1 MDVVDGRAGGPT
13 VSPDPASRV
22 RLNIALYVLAL
33 VVACA
38 AVIGGVVT
46 WRTHDDRSRAAAE
59 QERYGDVLASA
70 TAEAEAF
77 INIRYDRA
85 QESIDEVAAGATG
98 EFREQY
104 ASSTEG
110 VIQVLEDNRS
120 IMEGEVLWAGVVDVD
135 NDSATVIAATS
146 GTVANKQTGNKPV
159 ARNFRLQL
167 ELVLEDG
174 RWLTR
179 DLQFVS

>member
-1 MDVVDGRAGGPT
+1 MEVAAGRAGGPT
-13 VSPDPASRV
+13 VSPDPTSRV

-38 AVIGGVVT
+38 CVVGGVVT
-46 WRTHDDRSRAAAE
+46 WRTQDDRSRAAAD

-70 TAEAEAF
+70 TTEAEAF
-77 INIRYDRA
+77 INIRYDEA
-85 QESIDEVAAGATG
+85 QQSIDEVAAGATG

-104 ASSTEG
+104 TSSADG
-110 VIQVLEDNRS
+110 VIEVLEENKS
-120 IMEGEVLWAGVVDVD
+120 IMDGEVLWAGVVDVD
-135 NDSATVIAATS
+135 NDSATVIAATT
-146 GTVANKQTGNKPV
+146 GTVSNKQTGNEPV
-159 ARNFRLQL
+159 VRNFRLQL
-167 ELVLEDG
+167 DLVLEDG

>member
-1 MDVVDGRAGGPT
+1 M
-13 VSPDPASRV
+13 SPAPASRSRSIA
-22 RLNIALYVLAL
+22 RLNIVLYVLAL

-38 AVIGGVVT
+38 CVVGGVVA
-46 WRTHDDRSRAAAE
+46 WRTHGDRSSDAAE

-77 INIRYDRA
+77 INIRFDEA

-98 EFREQY
+98 DFREQY
-104 ASSTEG
+104 SSSTDG
-110 VIQVLEDNRS
+110 VIEVLQQNRS
-120 IMEGEVLWAGVVDVD
+120 VMDGKVLWAGVVDID
-135 NDSATVIAATS
+135 NDSATVIAATT
-146 GTVANKQTGNKPV
+146 GTVSNKQSGNEPV
-159 ARNFRLQL
+159 VRNFRLQL
-167 ELVLEDG
+167 DLVLEDG

>member
-1 MDVVDGRAGGPT
+1 MAAGGSGGPT
-13 VSPDPASRV
+13 VTPDPTSRV

-38 AVIGGVVT
+38 CVVGGVVT
-46 WRTHDDRSRAAAE
+46 WRTHGERSSDQAE

-77 INIRYDRA
+77 INIRYDEA
-85 QESIDEVAAGATG
+85 QQSIDEVAAGATG

-104 ASSTEG
+104 TSSTDG
-110 VIQVLEDNRS
+110 VIEVLEENRS
-120 IMEGEVLWAGVVDVD
+120 IMDGEVLWAGVVDVD
-135 NDSATVIAATS
+135 NDSATVIAATT
-146 GTVANKQTGNKPV
+146 GTVSNNQTDNEPV
-159 ARNFRLQL
+159 VRNFRLQL
-167 ELVLEDG
+167 DLVLEDG

>member
-1 MDVVDGRAGGPT
+1 VT
-13 VSPDPASRV
+13 PDPASRV

-33 VVACA
+33 VVAC
-38 AVIGGVVT
+38 VCVVGGVVT
-46 WRTHDDRSRAAAE
+46 WRTHDDRSGDAAE

-77 INIRYDRA
+77 INIRYDEA
-85 QESIDEVAAGATG
+85 QQSIDEVAAGATG

-104 ASSTEG
+104 TSSTDG
-110 VIQVLEDNRS
+110 VIEVLEENRS
-120 IMEGEVLWAGVVDVD
+120 VMDGEVLWAGVVDVD
-135 NDSATVIAATS
+135 NDSATVIAATT
-146 GTVANKQTGNKPV
+146 GTVSNNQTDNKPV
-159 ARNFRLQL
+159 VRNFRLQL
-167 ELVLEDG
+167 DLVLEDG